1 MTNDKIVEILV
12 ERIKNGKINPVT
24 KEPFKLEDI
33 KIEEIKIAVAE
44 QLNAVT
50 FTESTDTQTA

>member
-12 ERIKNGKINPVT
+12 DRIKSGKINPVT

-33 KIEEIKIAVAE
+33 KIEEIKTAVAE
-44 QLNAVT
+44 QLKAET
-50 FTESTDTQTA
+50 AADTQTA